1 MKKNEELKLALGE
14 RGILW
19 DRRASKKNE
28 DIRQELCNQIS
39 EKTEIINRLRKEV
52 LLCEDIKTRIPQM
65 KENLN
70 ELKKEEKA
78 REEELELK
86 KNKRKEKRL

>member
-1 MKKNEELKLALGE
+1 MANLK
-14 RGILW
+14 
-19 DRRASKKNE
+19 
-28 DIRQELCNQIS
+28 
-39 EKTEIINRLRKEV
+39 
-52 LLCEDIKTRIPQM
+52 DIKTRIPKM